1 MSEKDKK
8 IKQQKELIDRLAE
21 DRKRLKRENEQLKG
35 MIVKLGD
42 QR

>member
-1 MSEKDKK
+1 MDEKDKK
-8 IKQQKELIDRLAE
+8 IRQQKELIDRLAE

-35 MIVKLGD
+35 VIVKLGD

>member
-1 MSEKDKK
+1 MSDKDKK

-21 DRKRLKRENEQLKG
+21 ERKRLKRENEQLKG
-35 MIVKLGD
+35 LIVKLGD